1 MKATARAVNLIKQ
14 FESCALKAYKC
25 PAGVLTI
32 GWGNT
37 SHAKAGMTCTQAQ
50 AYAWLNEDISK
61 TEDIVTDAL
70 DGTPVSQN
78 QFDALVSFV
87 FNIGGGNFRKSTLLK
102 KIKAGDSAGAA
113 AEFGR
118 WVYAGK
124 KILPGLVMRRAT
136 EKALFEGRKFEDK
149 A

>member
-50 AYAWLNEDISK
+50 AYAWLNEDISN
-61 TEDIVTDAL
+61 TERIIIEAL
-70 DGTPVSQN
+70 DGAPIN
-78 QFDALVSFV
+78 QDQYDALVSFV
-87 FNIGGGNFRKSTLLK
+87 FNIGGGNFQKSTMLK
-102 KIKAGDSAGAA
+102 KIKAGDYSGAA

-136 EKALFEGRKFEDK
+136 EKALFEGRKFEAK

>member
-1 MKATARAVNLIKQ
+1 MIATFKAIDLIKDC
-14 FESCALKAYKC
+14 ESCALKAYKC
-25 PAGVLTI
+25 PAGVWTI

-37 SHAKAGMTCTQAQ
+37 SHAKAGLTCTQAQ

-61 TEDIVTDAL
+61 AEKIIIKAL
-70 DGTPVSQN
+70 DGAPVNQD

-87 FNIGGGNFRKSTLLK
+87 FNIGGGNFQKSTMLK
-102 KIKAGDSAGAA
+102 KIKAGDYNGAA
-113 AEFGR
+113 AEFGK
-118 WVYAGK
+118 WIYAGG

-136 EKALFEGRKFEDK
+136 EKALFEGRKFEVK

>member
-1 MKATARAVNLIKQ
+1 MKATAKAVELIKAC
-14 FESCALKAYKC
+14 ESCSLKAYKC
-25 PAGVLTI
+25 PAGVWTI

-50 AYAWLNEDISK
+50 AYAWLNEDVAK

-70 DGTPVSQN
+70 DGAPVTQN
-78 QFDALVSFV
+78 QFDALVSLV

-102 KIKAGDSAGAA
+102 KLKAGDINGAA
-113 AEFGR
+113 TEFGR

-124 KILPGLVMRRAT
+124 KIMPGLVMRRAT
-136 EKALFEGRKFEDK
+136 EKKLFLSND
-149 A
+149 